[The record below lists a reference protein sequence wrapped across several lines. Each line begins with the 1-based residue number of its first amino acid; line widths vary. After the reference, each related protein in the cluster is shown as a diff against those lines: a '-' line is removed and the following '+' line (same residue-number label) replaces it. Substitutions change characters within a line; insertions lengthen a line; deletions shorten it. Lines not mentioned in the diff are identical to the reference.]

1 VAFQMIFEEVQYR
14 LPGLVTAPFCPPF
27 LQRARGTST
36 DKMVRACGAKR
47 RHLPPCPCCALGLDG
62 MVRHAIYVY
71 LLVARYYV
79 VCSGRSTVGSVHH
92 QRPGRRDDSCALCL

>member
-1 VAFQMIFEEVQYR
+1 MAFQMIFEEVQYR

-47 RHLPPCPCCALGLDG
+47 SEATPLAPVPLLCLG
-62 MVRHAIYVY
+62 
-71 LLVARYYV
+71 
-79 VCSGRSTVGSVHH
+79 
-92 QRPGRRDDSCALCL
+92 PGRHGETRNICILASC